1 MGFLKNIEKT
11 LSANH
16 KFLLIGLL
24 VITLAIGLYSKKK
37 GTEPMT
43 TRPKRKFP
51 LRLRGRE
58 GMTNNNTL
66 PTATV
71 QKKRPPTGGSP
82 SMAQSNNAAP
92 SLPGPLPSSTPPGG
106 DGNKAH
112 GKGLLHG
119 HEHVHDHGSHE
130 STVID
135 PKMLLPK
142 DAGVNNPNL
151 LHAGH
156 HAGINTVG
164 TSLRNANLQL
174 RSEPANPQFEVGPF
188 NNTTIAPD
196 TMRRP
201 LEIGN

>member
-1 MGFLKNIEKT
+1 MGFLKNLEKT

-24 VITLAIGLYSKKK
+24 VITLAIGLYTKRK
-37 GTEPMT
+37 GTETMA
-43 TRPKRKFP
+43 TRPRRKFP
-51 LRLRGRE
+51 LRYAGRE
-58 GMTNNNTL
+58 GMANNGS
-66 PTATV
+66 AA
-71 QKKRPPTGGSP
+71 RPPAGAARGGSP

-106 DGNKAH
+106 DGNKPH
-112 GKGLLHG
+112 GRGLLH
-119 HEHVHDHGSHE
+119 VHDNGSHND
-130 STVID
+130 TVID

-142 DAGVNNPNL
+142 DAEAGVNNPNL

-156 HAGINTVG
+156 HVGINTVG

-174 RSEPANPQFEVGPF
+174 RSEPPNPQMEVGPF

>member
-1 MGFLKNIEKT
+1 ME
-11 LSANH
+11 
-16 KFLLIGLL
+16 LLIPPIATIGI
-24 VITLAIGLYSKKK
+24 VIFFL
-37 GTEPMT
+37 
-43 TRPKRKFP
+43 
-51 LRLRGRE
+51 
-58 GMTNNNTL
+58 
-66 PTATV
+66 
-71 QKKRPPTGGSP
+71 
-82 SMAQSNNAAP
+82 AQSNNAAP

-106 DGNKAH
+106 DGNSAH
-112 GKGLLHG
+112 GKGLL
-119 HEHVHDHGSHE
+119 HVHDHGSHE
-130 STVID
+130 SAVID

-151 LHAGH
+151 LYAGH

-174 RSEPANPQFEVGPF
+174 RSEPPNPQMEVGPF